1 MSTIFLE
8 KDADEIYE
16 DLGDSPN
23 EEYEDE
29 YREDRMDQMISRYGY
44 WLEIEMIQH
53 IEELMLKDHHEDL
66 KQFAEYLGVD
76 YEDYLEF
83 LHPDVDF
90 DDYSRW
96 ILWMNKD
103 G

>member
-8 KDADEIYE
+8 KDSDTIYE
-16 DLGDSPN
+16 EL
-23 EEYEDE
+23 EEDNNREEFETE
-29 YREDRMDQMISRYGY
+29 YREDRMDQMISKYGY
-44 WLEIEMIQH
+44 WGGTMIQQ
-53 IEELMLKDHHEDL
+53 IQELIARDHQEDL

-90 DDYSRW
+90 DDYSR
-96 ILWMNKD
+96 
-103 G
+103 

>member
-44 WLEIEMIQH
+44 
-53 IEELMLKDHHEDL
+53 
-66 KQFAEYLGVD
+66 
-76 YEDYLEF
+76 
-83 LHPDVDF
+83 
-90 DDYSRW
+90 
-96 ILWMNKD
+96 
-103 G
+103 